1 MLAGNSPAEGL
12 MCRLSANRPWRS
24 MKARVVKVRWQ
35 GALGGGGWL
44 SSFESYSESR
54 RTTSSNPDSPALC
67 KLIRH
72 DGATHVTLAHGRIAT
87 SRRLCT
93 LSHINSL
100 QDHPPL
106 CHVKAYVA
114 TTTELTRLVHET
126 LCELSQR
133 TGRSKA
139 TRPRVLPPKR
149 CAVSGC

>member
-1 MLAGNSPAEGL
+1 

-54 RTTSSNPDSPALC
+54 RTTSSNPDSSALC

-87 SRRLCT
+87 SESRRLCT
-93 LSHINSL
+93 LSHSNCL
-100 QDHPPL
+100 QGHPPL
-106 CHVKAYVA
+106 YHVKAYVA
-114 TTTELTRLVHET
+114 TTTEVTRLVNET
-126 LCELSQR
+126 SCEFPQR
-133 TGRSKA
+133 SRA
-139 TRPRVLPPKR
+139 TRPRVTP
-149 CAVSGC
+149 A